1 MAIALE
7 RIPCKTQHS
16 EQKANLGAK
25 SRMSAGSP
33 PEALA
38 LGRSFGVQVATMA
51 GQDLTSETLPH
62 IKRVSR
68 VKHTILQ
75 KYLPSWAIILGSANC
90 HMNYFDC
97 FAGPGRYEFE
107 GDAVDGSPVIAVK
120 AAKLFLDT
128 HPNHSLN
135 ILLTENNEQQAQ
147 QLEHQ
152 LEPLKPYPT
161 NLNVHPLI
169 EDSKTFIP
177 DLLSKIPSLAPSF
190 FMIDPYGH
198 PLTLPIINN
207 ILSRPRTE
215 ALITL
220 MWYRINMDLSNSAVQ
235 PNVDRLFGDQEWRQ
249 QPFMGQ
255 KGIARENGFLD
266 YFVSKLRAKY
276 VLPFR
281 IGYDP
286 EDKVKGERTKYYL
299 LHASNHPSAV
309 LLMKEVMWPLGD
321 EDGTFDFSGESQGV
335 LISRTPRTNELR
347 QILLLEFAGKE
358 LAFDE
363 IRELTWKLLFVEK
376 HYREVIQQFRAEG
389 IVIVTPVSS
398 KKSGLRERDLVRFP
412 KSSGSGD
419 PATCER
425 KA

>member
-1 MAIALE
+1 MGMAGGL
-7 RIPCKTQHS
+7 
-16 EQKANLGAK
+16 
-25 SRMSAGSP
+25 P
-33 PEALA
+33 PEALT
-38 LGRSFGVQVATMA
+38 LGRPLRVHVASMA
-51 GQDLTSETLPH
+51 GQDPTSETLPH

-68 VKHTILQ
+68 IKHAILRG
-75 KYLPSWAIILGSANC
+75 YLPPWAIILSSANRR
-90 HMNYFDC
+90 MNYFDC

-107 GDAVDGSPVIAVK
+107 GVAVDGSPVIAVR
-120 AAKLFLDT
+120 AAKEFLDA
-128 HPNHSLN
+128 HPNHGLN

-152 LEPLKPYPT
+152 LEPLKPYPK
-161 NLNVHPLI
+161 NLNVHSLI

-177 DLLSKIPSLAPSF
+177 DVLSKIPTLAPSF

-198 PLTLPIINN
+198 PLTLPIIIN
-207 ILSRPRTE
+207 ILSRQRTE

-220 MWYRINMDLSNSAVQ
+220 MWYRINMDLSNPAVQ

-255 KGIARENGFLD
+255 KGIARENGFLG

-276 VLPFR
+276 VFPFR

-299 LHASNHPSAV
+299 LHASNHSRAV

-335 LISRTPRTNELR
+335 LISRTPQTNELR
-347 QILLLEFAGKE
+347 RILLLEFASKE
-358 LAFDE
+358 VTFDE
-363 IRELTWKLLFVEK
+363 IRELTWNLPFVEK
-376 HYREVIQQFRAEG
+376 HYREVIQELRAEG
-389 IVIVTPVSS
+389 VVAVTPVSS
-398 KKSGLRERDLVRFP
+398 KKRGLRGRDLVRFA
-412 KSSGSGD
+412 KNSGFSD
-419 PATCER
+419 SATIAR
-425 KA
+425 KI